1 MPELPE
7 VEVVRRS
14 LQSFIKG
21 LKIKKIS
28 IFNRNLRYKIGKNFS
43 QTIKNH
49 KIISIE
55 RKSKFILIG
64 LDNNKTIL
72 VHLGMTG
79 KIFIINNYLKKI
91 FKTSFY
97 YENELSSKHN
107 HLMIDL
113 NKSTKLIYNDVRK
126 FGFIKLISTNRIAQN
141 KHLILLGPEP
151 LTQKFNEKYFKKKL
165 SKIKKSLKNLLM
177 DQKLVSGLGNIY
189 VNEVLYFSK
198 VNPSKNIFKI
208 SLHEIKNIIKFTKIV
223 LKKSIKEGGSSIKNF
238 ENSDGKVGKYQ
249 QKFKVYNR
257 ANQFCK
263 RVKCKSFIRRVIISN
278 RSTFFCPDCQK

>member
-7 VEVVRRS
+7 VEVVKKSLNRNIKTLTIKKVIIKTKKLRYLINKINLTKLQGKKIINIKRRS
-14 LQSFIKG
+14 KYLIFYFDQ
-21 LKIKKIS
+21 KI
-28 IFNRNLRYKIGKNFS
+28 L
-43 QTIKNH
+43 
-49 KIISIE
+49 
-55 RKSKFILIG
+55 L
-64 LDNNKTIL
+64 L

-79 KIFIINNYLKKI
+79 KFLIKEKNKLK
-91 FKTSFY
+91 KTSFHDTIY
-97 YENELSSKHN
+97 KNTSKHN
-107 HLMIDL
+107 HIIFIL
-113 NKSTKLIYNDVRK
+113 NKNKQLIYNDVRK
-126 FGFIKLISTNRIAQN
+126 FGFIKTVNSKKLSKNL
-141 KHLILLGPEP
+141 HLKFLGPEP
-151 LTQKFNEKYFKKKL
+151 LSNNFNLNYFKERILKRKR
-165 SKIKKSLKNLLM
+165 KIKDLLM
-177 DQKLVSGLGNIY
+177 DQKFVSGLGNIY

-208 SLHEIKNIIKFTKIV
+208 SLHEVKNIIKFTKIV

-257 ANQFCK
+257 ANQSCK